1 MQKVKKTFPN
11 RSMSGSKEILIGT
24 LRFILT
30 VIEIICNKADF
41 CHLQLGFYLLYH
53 SIENKLS
60 TPIIKAVFVKFV
72 VKIQRPILT

>member
-41 CHLQLGFYLLYH
+41 CHLQLGFYLSYH

-60 TPIIKAVFVKFV
+60 TPIIKGCSRKVCC
-72 VKIQRPILT
+72 